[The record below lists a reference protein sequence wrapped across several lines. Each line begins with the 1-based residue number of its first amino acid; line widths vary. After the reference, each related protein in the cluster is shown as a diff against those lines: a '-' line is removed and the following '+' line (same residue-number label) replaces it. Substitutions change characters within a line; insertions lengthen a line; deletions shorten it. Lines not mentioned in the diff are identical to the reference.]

1 MQFVTIGSPNNRP
14 DRLEFG
20 CVPYIYEIAKYQL
33 ANDDWCEFLNA
44 QGKEKSLRLKLYHK
58 DMSTGVLGGIDL
70 VDEAFCVKS
79 GWGRKPVV
87 YINFTSVCRY
97 CNWLASG
104 DTENGSYDISE
115 TVPIRCPGAKYFIPT
130 EDEWYKA
137 AYWRGGRYVEYPTGN
152 SLPCL
157 DQANFESGDEFSIGA
172 SYYFADVEQFAE
184 SATPD
189 GVVQMGGNAWEL
201 LENVSRDAK
210 GRLQC
215 HYRGGSFGYT
225 ETGLSRMNCDSAPYN
240 GRCYVFGVRI
250 ARIQEGWQPRRKP
263 LRYEIALAL
272 RRLRGKCKSFVRR
285 SMSR

>member
-1 MQFVTIGSPNNRP
+1 MQFVTIGSPDNRP

-20 CVPYIYEIAKYQL
+20 CVPYVYEMAKCQL
-33 ANDDWCEFLNA
+33 ANDDWCGFLNA

-58 DMSTGVLGGIDL
+58 DMSTGVLGGIDID
-70 VDEAFCVKS
+70 DETFHAKS

-104 DTENGSYDISE
+104 DSEKGSYDMSAA
-115 TVPIRCPGAKYFIPT
+115 VPIRRPGAKYFIPN
-130 EDEWYKA
+130 DSEWYKA
-137 AYWRGGRYVEYPTGN
+137 AYWRGNNYVEYPTGN
-152 SLPCL
+152 SLPRL
-157 DQANFESGDEFSIGA
+157 DQANFERGDEFSVGA
-172 SYYFADVEQFAE
+172 PYYFADVDAFGE

-201 LENVSRDAK
+201 LENVSQDVK
-210 GRLQC
+210 GRLLC

-225 ETGLSRMNCDSAPYN
+225 EIGLSRMNCDSAPYN

-250 ARIQEGWQPRRKP
+250 ARIREGWQPTQMPIKFKFMFGCKKLLRKC
-263 LRYEIALAL
+263 RKVIH
-272 RRLRGKCKSFVRR
+272 SQ
-285 SMSR
+285 

>member
-20 CVPYIYEIAKYQL
+20 CVPYVYEMAKYQL

-44 QGKEKSLRLKLYHK
+44 QGQEKSLRLKLYHK
-58 DMSTGVLGGIDL
+58 DMSTGVLGGINL
-70 VDEAFCVKS
+70 VDGAFCVKS

-97 CNWLASG
+97 CNWLTSG
-104 DTENGSYDISE
+104 DTEIGSYDMS
-115 TVPIRCPGAKYFIPT
+115 TAVPLRRQGAKYFIPNN
-130 EDEWYKA
+130 DEWYKA
-137 AYWRGGRYVEYPTGN
+137 AYWRDNRYVEYPTGN
-152 SLPCL
+152 SLPRL
-157 DQANFESGDEFSIGA
+157 DQANFERGDEFAVGA
-172 SYYFADVEQFAE
+172 PYYFADVEEFGE

-201 LENVSRDAK
+201 LENVSQNAA
-210 GRLQC
+210 GCLQC

-225 ETGLSRMNCDSAPYN
+225 ETGLSRRNCDSAPYN

-250 ARIQEGWQPRRKP
+250 ARMMDGWRFMRIPFKYMAMIGCKKAIRKCRRI
-263 LRYEIALAL
+263 LH
-272 RRLRGKCKSFVRR
+272 
-285 SMSR
+285 SR